1 MLAFSALVAGS
12 FSLGA
17 MAAPYVS
24 PAALTVLRFALA
36 GSLVGAAALATTGI
50 PRSTWVAPWRY
61 LVLGGLLAA
70 YFVLMFK
77 GLQTAEAISTA
88 AVLTLTPIMAAG
100 FGWLLLRQ
108 VTTPRMAF
116 ALTVG
121 AMGALWV
128 IFRADLAAL
137 LKFQIGK
144 GEILYFWGCVAHAIY
159 APMVRKLNRGEP
171 AVVFTFGMMVAGF
184 LLLLL
189 WGWRD
194 VLATDW
200 AALPAI
206 VWICLIYVSV
216 AASSMTFVLLQYAT
230 LRLPSAKVMAYTY
243 LVPSWVILWE
253 IALGRTPPP
262 ALVLGGVA
270 LTILA
275 LLMLLRDEG

>member
-1 MLAFSALVAGS
+1 
-12 FSLGA
+12 
-17 MAAPYVS
+17 
-24 PAALTVLRFALA
+24 
-36 GSLVGAAALATTGI
+36 
-50 PRSTWVAPWRY
+50 
-61 LVLGGLLAA
+61 
-70 YFVLMFK
+70 
-77 GLQTAEAISTA
+77 
-88 AVLTLTPIMAAG
+88 
-100 FGWLLLRQ
+100 
-108 VTTPRMAF
+108 
-116 ALTVG
+116 
-121 AMGALWV
+121 
-128 IFRADLAAL
+128 
-137 LKFQIGK
+137 
-144 GEILYFWGCVAHAIY
+144 
-159 APMVRKLNRGEP
+159 
-171 AVVFTFGMMVAGF
+171 
-184 LLLLL
+184 
-189 WGWRD
+189 WRD